1 MNDGARMMDGR
12 RDAARRI
19 IVTSHVTPPKVKRG
33 DVFLVQLEPTRGGE
47 IRKSRPCVVVSPD
60 DLNAHLRTVIVA
72 LLTTEGHE
80 YPFRVRCTFGGKDG
94 FVVVDQ
100 IRTVDVE
107 RFAKRLGRL
116 SPATLNRSLEV
127 LQAMFAA

>member
-1 MNDGARMMDGR
+1 M
-12 RDAARRI
+12 
-19 IVTSHVTPPKVKRG
+19 VTPERVTRG
-33 DVFLVQLEPTRGGE
+33 DVFLVQLDPTRGGE

-72 LLTTEGHE
+72 PLTKGGHA
-80 YPFRVRCTFGGKDG
+80 YPFRVPCRFGGKDG

-100 IRTVDVE
+100 LRAVDVE

>member
-1 MNDGARMMDGR
+1 M
-12 RDAARRI
+12 
-19 IVTSHVTPPKVKRG
+19 VTVERVRRG
-33 DVFLVQLEPTRGGE
+33 DVFLVQLDPTRGGE

-60 DLNAHLRTVIVA
+60 DLNAHVRTVIVA
-72 LLTTEGHE
+72 PLTKGGHA
-80 YPFRVRCTFGGKDG
+80 YPFRVPCTFGGKRG

-100 IRTVDVE
+100 IRAVDVE

-116 SPATLNRSLEV
+116 PPATLNRSLEV

>member
-1 MNDGARMMDGR
+1 MVILERPR
-12 RDAARRI
+12 
-19 IVTSHVTPPKVKRG
+19 RG
-33 DVFLVQLEPTRGGE
+33 DVFLVQLDPTRGGE

-60 DLNAHLRTVIVA
+60 ELNAHVRTVIVA
-72 LLTTEGHE
+72 PLTKGGHA
-80 YPFRVRCTFGGKDG
+80 YPFRVPYKFGGKAG

-100 IRTVDVE
+100 IRAVDVE

-116 SPATLNRSLEV
+116 TPATLNRSLEV